1 MCSNLSSQSKHSLL
15 QLSLL
20 PSLVSALLL
29 PLLSRQPS
37 FTMISLPENFSTYN
51 DQQKQNYI
59 YIYISLHLTPIN
71 LNMALQ
77 RTCLSQLVLHYLLKL
92 CVLTYLI

>member
-20 PSLVSALLL
+20 PLLVSALLL

-59 YIYISLHLTPIN
+59 CIYFIAFDTNQFKHGTTK
-71 LNMALQ
+71 NMFVSA
-77 RTCLSQLVLHYLLKL
+77 
-92 CVLTYLI
+92 CVTFPS

>member
-15 QLSLL
+15 HLSLL

-29 PLLSRQPS
+29 PLLSRQTS
-37 FTMISLPENFSTYN
+37 FIMESLPEKFSTYN

-59 YIYISLHLTPIN
+59 YIYVYFIEFDTNQFKHGITK
-71 LNMALQ
+71 NMFFSA
-77 RTCLSQLVLHYLLKL
+77 
-92 CVLTYLI
+92 CVTFPS